1 MTTKYGKLLFRTNVY
16 DYDPHFNYRTQDLID
31 LYILKI
37 ENQNVFKKKKAK
49 LFIRYTKFK
58 TEDQIN
64 VLITNQTKQR
74 YVIIQQLYF
83 RDILSRLID
92 VENDLTFNSYEWL
105 SLIKY
110 DR

>member
-37 ENQNVFKKKKAK
+37 ENQNV
-49 LFIRYTKFK
+49 IKFK

>member
-37 ENQNVFKKKKAK
+37 ENQNVF
-49 LFIRYTKFK
+49 KFK